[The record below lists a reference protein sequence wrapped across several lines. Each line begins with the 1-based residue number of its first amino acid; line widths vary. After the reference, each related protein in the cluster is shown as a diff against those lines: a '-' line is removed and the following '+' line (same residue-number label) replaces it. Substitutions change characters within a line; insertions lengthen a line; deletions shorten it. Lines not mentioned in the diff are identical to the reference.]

1 MSGRKTF
8 DDAYLCLEGHSLC
21 LVCLR
26 APRNRSPPRRRPP
39 NTLTLEAPNRRGG
52 PGGCVLSCPSPADPL
67 KIQSGGS

>member
-8 DDAYLCLEGHSLC
+8 DDAYLCPEGHPLC

-26 APRNRSPPRRRPP
+26 PPRTGLPLAR
-39 NTLTLEAPNRRGG
+39 TLTLEAPNRRGR

-67 KIQSGGS
+67 KLKTQSGGS

>member
-26 APRNRSPPRRRPP
+26 ALQNRSPLRHPH
-39 NTLTLEAPNRRGG
+39 TLTLEAPNRRGR
-52 PGGCVLSCPSPADPL
+52 PGGCVLSCPSL
-67 KIQSGGS
+67 QIL